1 MVWPTVR
8 PVLTVVAMTGIV
20 ATDRLSS
27 MEEGLQGKVALVTGA
42 SRGIG
47 AAIAKELAEAGAHL
61 ALAGRDE
68 STLQETARSMLRGNH
83 ALVVKADMADT
94 SDLDRL
100 VGKVVAELG
109 GIRVNGSAPGIIN
122 TQLAG
127 SIIDYLKTRNIK
139 PNPMNMYGQPED
151 IARLVRF
158 LASDES
164 RYMTGSIIRIDG
176 GELL

>member
-47 AAIAKELAEAGAHL
+47 AAIAKELALAGAHV

-68 STLQETARSMLRGNH
+68 STLQETARSMPRGNH
-83 ALVVKADMADT
+83 TLVVKADVADT

-109 GIRVNGSAPGIIN
+109 GVDVLINNAGLMPPARQIYNVDVDEWQTVMNINLRAPW
-122 TQLAG
+122 
-127 SIIDYLKTRNIK
+127 YLSK
-139 PNPMNMYGQPED
+139 
-151 IARLVRF
+151 LVRF

-164 RYMTGSIIRIDG
+164 RFMTGSVIRIDG

>member
-47 AAIAKELAEAGAHL
+47 AAIAKELAQAGAHV

-68 STLQETARSMLRGNH
+68 STLQETARSMPRGNH
-83 ALVVKADMADT
+83 TLVVKADVADT

-109 GIRVNGSAPGIIN
+109 GVDVLIHNPGLMPPASPAYHVHAPRWP
-122 TQLAG
+122 
-127 SIIDYLKTRNIK
+127 TR
-139 PNPMNMYGQPED
+139 
-151 IARLVRF
+151 
-158 LASDES
+158 SD
-164 RYMTGSIIRIDG
+164 
-176 GELL
+176 LNLPP

>member
-47 AAIAKELAEAGAHL
+47 AAIAKELAEAGAHV

-68 STLQETARSMLRGNH
+68 STLQETARSMPRGNH
-83 ALVVKADMADT
+83 TLTVKADVADT
-94 SDLDRL
+94 SHLERL
-100 VGKVVAELG
+100 GGKVGVERGGRDVA
-109 GIRVNGSAPGIIN
+109 
-122 TQLAG
+122 
-127 SIIDYLKTRNIK
+127 IK
-139 PNPMNMYGQPED
+139 QSRL
-151 IARLVRF
+151 IA
-158 LASDES
+158 
-164 RYMTGSIIRIDG
+164 TP
-176 GELL
+176 